1 MQPHFNVETTLIK
14 IDDQRC
20 LNVDLTIMCLLGNL
34 LSFNYFQATSGK
46 AHSTSPES
54 SPVVS
59 SFSFFFS
66 AFIK

>member
-1 MQPHFNVETTLIK
+1 MQPHFNVETKLIK
-14 IDDQRC
+14 IDYQRC

-34 LSFNYFQATSGK
+34 LSFNYFQATWEK

-59 SFSFFFS
+59 SFSSFS
-66 AFIK
+66 STLIK